1 MKVVIDEEKLMDLLE
16 TQWGYEGI
24 REDVQRVLR
33 ENSVPYEP
41 DARIERIAN
50 HYGMEAQLNVLQEEC
65 AELIQA
71 VSKYKRAKTYPDFDG
86 YWPFMKLTEEI
97 TDVEIMTEQ
106 IKYFLACPNVFAEW
120 RNKKISRQ
128 IARIE
133 CEEEDNEQDSNN

>member
-1 MKVVIDEEKLMDLLE
+1 M
-16 TQWGYEGI
+16 
-24 REDVQRVLR
+24 
-33 ENSVPYEP
+33 PYET
-41 DARIERIAN
+41 DARIERIAK

-86 YWPFMKLTEEI
+86 YWSFMKLTEEI

-106 IKYFLACPNVFAEW
+106 IKYFLACPSVFAEW